1 METLRPHSV
10 ASAFAGSDESRV
22 NARKSYSAS
31 VLPWSRTCVSI
42 TPTFAPDL
50 QGNRAPFTAPKAFYY
65 GYRYYDPLTGRWPS
79 RDPIEE
85 LGGVNLYGFL
95 ANNGISNLDIL
106 GQGLFDCLSK
116 IDDIL
121 NGDYEVT
128 DVETNDDKQHHCVA
142 SCALSK
148 ECGDVVSALLGG
160 LKELPDVTMDIIGTL
175 VGTMSPA
182 IQKLIRDI
190 TKLDTIPDS
199 IKDMIADAEG
209 MSCSVSKV
217 DDCDCCCL
225 KRGVSK

>member
-1 METLRPHSV
+1 
-10 ASAFAGSDESRV
+10 
-22 NARKSYSAS
+22 
-31 VLPWSRTCVSI
+31 LPTNDSTEK
-42 TPTFAPDL
+42 AP
-50 QGNRAPFTAPKAFYY
+50 PPKTTGVTDYT
-65 GYRYYDPLTGRWPS
+65 YRWYDPVTGRWPS
-79 RDPIEE
+79 KDPIEE
-85 LGGVNLYGFL
+85 RGGVNLYGFL

-121 NGDYEVT
+121 NGNYEVT
-128 DVETNDDKQHHCVA
+128 DVENNDDKQHHCVA
-142 SCALSK
+142 SCELSK

-182 IQKLIRDI
+182 IQNLIRDI
-190 TKLDTIPDS
+190 TKHNTIPDS

-209 MSCSVSKV
+209 MSCSDSKV